1 MLLIKNK
8 MVLRIKNFNI
18 LGGLLKNTTFRGEG
32 VSQKTNIEEGVPKNR
47 GLGQFADLRG
57 GLGRK

>member
-1 MLLIKNK
+1 